1 MDIRNYFDLNKTKV
15 ISENDKNKSNQ
26 YMKYYF
32 NESNLVKRKKYLM
45 DAFHVN
51 PKNTNVLIQLGI
63 TNITSQNRSIVQDAF
78 YLLEQIFS
86 SQYVDDEICIHIPPS
101 KYILSQMSR
110 YYFYIHYYDRC
121 YKYLDLCEQSNYM
134 KDDSQMI
141 QKCCFIHGFYTKN
154 EIKPSFEKQNQYYQ
168 NILKKPTINIEY
180 SMTIY
185 GEQGFDKVYDY
196 LFLSPFN
203 LEIYYELNFNIW
215 MNYYYKLI
223 KKTFNVFDVFETKY
237 IKKQK
242 IKLGIISA
250 FFYPSNS
257 VIEDFKNMINRLPED
272 LFDITYIFVPEN
284 VSNERHFVYKHKK
297 HILISNQLGNNWYNY
312 AKFNMVK
319 EQFDILFYLE
329 STMSSKIYRLCMNK
343 LAHKQCVSHGHPVTT
358 GITND
363 IMNYFI
369 SWEASELPY
378 EQSKKHYSET
388 LLWIPKESMHQY
400 YEPRVKNNISKIS
413 NQLCF
418 DIDRDYF
425 SDYVPSDGNWYLCM
439 QKPFKLHPIF
449 YESLVKILEKDPKAR
464 ILLHKENNKDNH
476 EICLQ
481 YFRDL
486 SGDLSRVHW
495 IPCLEHHR
503 LMSLYKLSNVIL
515 DSYYAGGCTTSRE
528 AMEIGKV
535 IITKPE
541 KYLGGR
547 WTYAYYNKIGIND
560 FIAKD
565 YDHYVDLAL
574 EIGKNI
580 EKQIES
586 EKKIRENV
594 HKLFYCKESVESWV
608 NIFKTMLIK
617 T

>member
-1 MDIRNYFDLNKTKV
+1 MDMRNYFDLNKIKV
-15 ISENDKNKSNQ
+15 ISENDKDKSNQ

-45 DAFHVN
+45 NAFHVN
-51 PKNTNVLIQLGI
+51 PKNTNALVQLGM
-63 TNITSQNRSIVQDAF
+63 TNITSQNRSIVEDAF

-141 QKCCFIHGFYTKN
+141 QKCCFIHGFYKKN
-154 EIKPSFEKQNQYYQ
+154 EIKPSFKKKSEYYQ
-168 NILKKPTINIEY
+168 YILKKPTINIEY

-185 GEQGFDKVYDY
+185 GQEGFDKVYNY

-203 LEIYYELNFNIW
+203 LEIYYEINFNTW
-215 MNYYYKLI
+215 MNNYYNLI

-297 HILISNQLGNNWYNY
+297 HILISNQLGNNWYNH
-312 AKFNMVK
+312 AKFNIVK
-319 EQFDILFYLE
+319 EQFDILFYPE

-343 LAHKQCVSHGHPVTT
+343 LAYKQCVSHGHPVTT

-400 YEPRVKNNISKIS
+400 YEPRLKNNISKIS
-413 NQLCF
+413 NQSCF

-464 ILLHKENNKDNH
+464 ILLHKENNRDNH

-486 SGDLSRVHW
+486 SGHLSRVHW

-503 LMSLYKLSNVIL
+503 LMSLYKLSNVVL

-560 FIAKD
+560 FIARD

-574 EIGKNI
+574 EIGTNI

-608 NIFKTMLIK
+608 NIFKSMLIK